1 MKKEYDKKKK
11 LVIFILAAVAVCL
24 AGGLCFYLIRIGTP
38 KEPEKEPVK
47 QTTEQMEVT
56 VPEIDMTKETEAL
69 EETKSE
75 AAESSGQGTEQP
87 ESSESETVDIHT
99 GSEQGGDDSGKSQTR
114 RMPSP
119 RRRNRRSRIRMQPRI
134 RSSRPQY
141 EPEVTKPEQKPEEPA
156 GGSTNDSGQV
166 FVPGYGYVD
175 QPGAPQ
181 GESAGSEGDWNKQIG
196 DMN

>member
-99 GSEQGGDDSGKSQTR
+99 GSEQGGDDSGKSQ
-114 RMPSP
+114 
-119 RRRNRRSRIRMQPRI
+119 IKEDAQP
-134 RSSRPQY
+134 PA
-141 EPEVTKPEQKPEEPA
+141 EKPEVKDTDAAENPEVTKPEQKPEEPA

>member
-11 LVIFILAAVAVCL
+11 LVIFILTAVAVCL
-24 AGGLCFYLIRIGTP
+24 AGGLCFYLVKIGTP

-56 VPEIDMTKETEAL
+56 VPEIDITKEPEAL

-75 AAESSGQGTEQP
+75 AAESSGQETEQP

-99 GSEQGGDDSGKSQTR
+99 GSEQEVKDTDATEN
-114 RMPSP
+114 PE
-119 RRRNRRSRIRMQPRI
+119 QP
-134 RSSRPQY
+134 PQY
-141 EPEVTKPEQKPEEPA
+141 EPEVTEPEQKPEEPA

-181 GESAGSEGDWNKQIG
+181 GESAGSDGDWNKQIG

>member
-1 MKKEYDKKKK
+1 
-11 LVIFILAAVAVCL
+11 
-24 AGGLCFYLIRIGTP
+24 
-38 KEPEKEPVK
+38 
-47 QTTEQMEVT
+47 MEVT

-99 GSEQGGDDSGKSQTR
+99 GGEQGGNDRGKPQTKEEA
-114 RMPSP
+114 
-119 RRRNRRSRIRMQPRI
+119 QPPAEKPEVKDKDAVENPEQP
-134 RSSRPQY
+134 PQY
-141 EPEVTKPEQKPEEPA
+141 ETQPEQKPEEPA